1 VVEPGPRYPI
11 ESVDNALRLLLM
23 FERGEP
29 IRVNTA
35 ARELGVAS
43 STAHRLMAMLQAHK
57 LVSQDPQTKAYVA
70 GPALFGLSSA
80 IVRGFDVRAVAH
92 PVLEK
97 LSRETGE
104 TAALA
109 ILEGS
114 QATFI
119 DAVESPHAVRVTS
132 RVGMSL
138 PASTTSVG
146 KALLAGLSSEQL
158 RVLFPKLKLPTLT
171 DRSLRDRSELE
182 GVLDRVRE
190 LGYSTNDG
198 ESEDGIGSVASPIR
212 GRQGQT
218 LAAVS
223 VAGPVTRL
231 RAKTDDLAARV
242 VRAADEISAQ
252 LV

>member
-1 VVEPGPRYPI
+1 MVDVPRYPI

-29 IRVNTA
+29 IRVNAA
-35 ARELGVAS
+35 ARQLGVAS

-57 LVSQDPQTKAYVA
+57 LVRQDPVSKAYVV
-70 GPALFGLSSA
+70 GPTLFGLSSA
-80 IVRGFDVRAVAH
+80 IVRGFDVRAVAR
-92 PVLEK
+92 PVLEE
-97 LSRETGE
+97 LNRDTSE

-114 QATFI
+114 QATFV

-146 KALLAGLSSEQL
+146 KALLADLSREQL
-158 RVLFPKLKLPTLT
+158 RVLFPKTKLPTLT
-171 DRSLRDRSELE
+171 ARSLRHRSELE
-182 GVLDRVRE
+182 AVLEQVRE
-190 LGYSTNDG
+190 LGYASNDG
-198 ESEDGIGSVASPIR
+198 ESEDGVGSVAAPVR
-212 GRQGQT
+212 GRYGQT

-223 VAGPVTRL
+223 IAGPMARL
-231 RAKTDDLAARV
+231 RPKLDDLAADV
-242 VRAADEISAQ
+242 VGAAEKISSQ